1 MTKKP
6 NFLSRL
12 IDGAVGI
19 FSPGAALRRQ
29 FYRERLLTQKRTAQY
44 AAAKTSRLTGTW
56 SPADSSVNDIIRA
69 SSPAVRARVRQLV
82 RDFPIFSRAVQVL
95 IDKAIGPGLVFQSR
109 ATTADG
115 QSIDEDLASA
125 IESAFN
131 FWADQC
137 DIAGQLHFY
146 EFMELAKRQE
156 FENGE
161 FLIVKRR
168 SRSQKR
174 YLPFAI
180 QLVESDWLTGTPNYK
195 IPSNSIVDQGVE
207 YNRQTGERVA
217 YHFTD
222 PDGWGKSVR
231 VPANQII
238 HGFHTLRPGQLRGIS
253 SFAPG
258 VLLAHDLSEYL
269 DAEIDTAKLAAKYLA
284 FVKRNDP
291 ASRTSLLEEGTG
303 EDQGKKIDEMENA
316 IIEYL
321 ATGEDITIA
330 HNPKPGSN
338 FPPTVKLMLR
348 MFSATTNVPY
358 ELLSFDYEGLSY
370 SSSRISRSDF
380 NNFLRPIIDRH
391 VRRFCNP
398 IFYPFMESAI
408 MREKI
413 PVPAQGFFNNPA
425 RFLAAEWQPP
435 GVDYVDPLRE
445 SKAHISEKDALL
457 RSPQEIA
464 RARGRDYATIVKELK
479 QAKKLIE
486 DAGLEIISASTAVGN
501 NPAAIEGQKAEQIK
515 LAIRNA
521 GINAD
526 IEAMLFELIDKLD
539 QTLH

>member
-1 MTKKP
+1 MNNKP

-19 FSPGAALRRQ
+19 FSPGAALRRK
-29 FYRERLLTQKRTAQY
+29 FYREKLLDQKRAAQY

-56 SPADSSVNDIIRA
+56 SPTDSSVNDIIRA

-95 IDKAIGPGLVFQSR
+95 IDKSVGPGLIFQSR
-109 ATTADG
+109 ATTSDG
-115 QSIDEDLASA
+115 NTIDENLASA

-137 DIAGQLHFY
+137 DIAGKLHFY

-156 FENGE
+156 YENGE

-168 SRSQKR
+168 SRSQTR
-174 YLPFAI
+174 YLPLALQMI
-180 QLVESDWLTGTPNYK
+180 ESDWLTGNPDYK
-195 IPSNSIVDQGVE
+195 IASTNIVDQGIE
-207 YNRQTGERVA
+207 YVKSTGELVA

-222 PDGWGKSVR
+222 PDGWGKSIR
-231 VPANQII
+231 IPANQVI

-258 VLLAHDLSEYL
+258 ILLAHDLSEYL

-284 FVKRNDP
+284 FVTRNDP

-303 EDQGKKIDEMENA
+303 EDEGKKIDEMENA

-321 ATGEDITIA
+321 ATGESVTIA
-330 HNPKPGSN
+330 HNPKPGTN

-358 ELLSFDYEGLSY
+358 ELISFDYEGLSY
-370 SSSRISRSDF
+370 NSSRISRNDF
-380 NNFLRPIIDRH
+380 LNFLRPVINRH
-391 VRRFCNP
+391 IRRFCNP
-398 IFYPFMESAI
+398 LFYPFMESAI

-413 PVPAQGFFNNPA
+413 PIPANGFFNNPA
-425 RFLAAEWQPP
+425 RFLAAEWQAP
-435 GVDYVDPLRE
+435 GYDYVDPLRE
-445 SKAHISEKDALL
+445 SKAMISEKDALL

-479 QAKKLIE
+479 QAKQLIE
-486 DAGLEIISASTAVGN
+486 EAGLEIISTSTAIGN
-501 NPAAIEGQKAEQIK
+501 NPAAIDRQKAEQIK
-515 LAIRNA
+515 LAIRSA
-521 GINAD
+521 RINND
-526 IEAMLFELIDKLD
+526 IETMLFELIDKLD